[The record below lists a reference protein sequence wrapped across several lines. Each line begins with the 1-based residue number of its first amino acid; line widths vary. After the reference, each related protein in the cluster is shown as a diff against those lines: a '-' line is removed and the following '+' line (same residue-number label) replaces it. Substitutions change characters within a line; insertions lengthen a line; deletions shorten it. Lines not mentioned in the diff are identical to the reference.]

1 MPANKKFPVL
11 LASAVFGALAGETLL
26 WVNSEP
32 SVLLKNGWLSRSCY
46 EFLVGIAWLQAIAAS
61 MFGEM
66 IGCSND
72 FVNLFVTSG
81 LLGATA
87 STIVVFVG
95 RFCLR
100 KIIHHE
106 K

>member
-1 MPANKKFPVL
+1 MPPKKNFPVL
-11 LASAVFGALAGETLL
+11 LASAIFGALAGETLL
-26 WVNSEP
+26 WVNSAP
-32 SVLLKNGWLSRSCY
+32 SVLLKNGWLSKSCY
-46 EFLVGIAWLQAIAAS
+46 EFLNGIAWLQAIAAS

-72 FVNLFVTSG
+72 YVNLFITSG
-81 LLGATA
+81 LLGAAA
-87 STIVVFVG
+87 STIVAFVG